1 MMRAVFV
8 AAVAALTVANP
19 GAQSRG
25 SKTLDIYIVDVEG
38 GNATLFVTPSGESV
52 LIDTGNGGPA
62 ATRDADR
69 IMAAVKEAGIAQI
82 DALIT
87 SHWHGDHMGA
97 MAELAGRIPIRH
109 YLDHGPNVQ
118 PAAAVDDFLQK
129 IYPALIAKA
138 KHSVAK
144 AGDTLPLKAVEWR
157 IVTSGQATIAKP
169 LPGAGQSN
177 PHCAGFKPH
186 TVNPVSGQALGNT
199 EDEHSVGSHVT
210 FGQFRALYLADFP
223 WNKEFELMCP
233 VNRLGTVDFLLV
245 SRHGQHSSNSEA
257 LVHALRPRVGAINN
271 GIRKGGQPET
281 MRVLYSSPA
290 LEDLWQLHVA
300 QLSGAEYEVPAVF
313 VANTG
318 EDIQHSPAYWIK
330 VSAQPNGT
338 FTVTNS
344 RNGFAKTYVPLML
357 RPQ

>member
-1 MMRAVFV
+1 MARALLVFI
-8 AAVAALTVANP
+8 AAAWGIAYPAAQTRA
-19 GAQSRG
+19 
-25 SKTLDIYIVDVEG
+25 SKSLDIYVVDVEG

-52 LIDTGNGGPA
+52 LIDTGNGGPVA
-62 ATRDADR
+62 VRDADR
-69 IMAAVKEAGIAQI
+69 IMAAVKEAGITQI
-82 DALIT
+82 DALVT

-97 MAELAGRIPIRH
+97 MSELAARIPIRH

-118 PAAAVDDFLQK
+118 AAAAVDEFLQK
-129 IYPALIAKA
+129 TYPGLHAKA
-138 KHSVAK
+138 RHTVVK
-144 AGDTLPLKAVEWR
+144 AGDALPLKGVEWR
-157 IVTSGQATIAKP
+157 FVASGREVIAKP

-233 VNRLGTVDFLLV
+233 INRLGTLDFLLV
-245 SRHGQHSSNSEA
+245 SRHGQHSSNSET

-271 GIRKGGQPET
+271 GMRKGGQPET
-281 MRVLYSSPA
+281 MRVLHSSPG

-300 QLSGAEYEVPAVF
+300 QLSGPEYDIPTMF
-313 VANTG
+313 VANTV
-318 EDIQHSPAYWIK
+318 EDPEHSPAHWIK
-330 VSAQPNGT
+330 VSAQPDGR
-338 FTVTNS
+338 FTVTNN
-344 RNGFAKTYVPLML
+344 RNGFAKTYAPLTPRL
-357 RPQ
+357 P